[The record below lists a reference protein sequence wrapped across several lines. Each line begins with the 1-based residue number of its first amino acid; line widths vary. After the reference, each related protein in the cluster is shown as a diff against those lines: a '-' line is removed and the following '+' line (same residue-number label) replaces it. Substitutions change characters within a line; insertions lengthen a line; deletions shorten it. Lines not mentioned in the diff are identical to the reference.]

1 VRDNTTTAE
10 TSTAPSGIE
19 YVFVNGQKIIGAGRK
34 EHALNA
40 GVPLF

>member
-1 VRDNTTTAE
+1 
-10 TSTAPSGIE
+10 
-19 YVFVNGQKIIGAGRK
+19 VFVNGQKIIGAGRK